1 MSLLVPKV
9 STIGGGVEIVHII
22 PLEEEIDRAV
32 RVFEVSGGFK
42 ANRVYLLAWTL
53 PRVEIDELVNLV
65 DYPRV
70 VARRLEAQGI
80 EVEAVHTNIF
90 DLLDVISKVSSIVR
104 DETEKGNVVYVNMSA
119 GGPFVSVGTAIA
131 SMVQDAR
138 LYYVRCQRYTRT
150 REEKI
155 AHGNAI
161 VTEPQVHFL
170 DNFKIMLPDERGM
183 KVLVELY
190 RKGNMRTSDLLEF
203 LHSESVEGFEED
215 PSRLNRSEKI
225 TLLMRLNKGITGK
238 LETAGYIQ
246 KVKRGR
252 ENIYS
257 ITESGKYAACVSGL
271 LGDFS
276 RNPFQ

>member
-9 STIGGGVEIVHII
+9 STLGGGVEVVHII

-42 ANRVYLLAWTL
+42 ANRVFLLAWTM
-53 PRVEIDELVNLV
+53 PRVEIDDLVNLV

-70 VARRLEAQGI
+70 VTKRLEAQGI
-80 EVEAVHTNIF
+80 KVDVIHTNIF
-90 DLLDVISKVSSIVR
+90 DLLDVISKVSSIVK
-104 DETEKGNVVYVNMSA
+104 DETEKGNMVYVNMSA

-131 SMVQDAR
+131 TMVQDAR

-170 DNFKIMLPDERGM
+170 ENFKIMLPDERGM

-190 RKGNMRTSDLLEF
+190 SQGDMRTSDILEF
-203 LHSESVEGFEED
+203 LHADGVEGFDEN
-215 PSRLNRSEKI
+215 PSRLNRSDKI

-238 LETAGYIQ
+238 LEAAGYIQ
-246 KVKRGR
+246 KVRRGR

-271 LGDFS
+271 LGGVS

>member
-1 MSLLVPKV
+1 M
-9 STIGGGVEIVHII
+9 EIVHII

-42 ANRVYLLAWTL
+42 ANRVYLLAFIL
-53 PRVEIDELVNLV
+53 PRVTIDELAKKA

-70 VARRLEAQGI
+70 VTKRLEAMGI
-80 EVEAVHTNIF
+80 EVELVHTNIF
-90 DLLDVISKVSSIVR
+90 DLLDIISKVSSIVR
-104 DETEKGNVVYVNMSA
+104 DETKKGNTVYVNMSA

-131 SMVQDAR
+131 AMAQDAR
-138 LYYVRCQRYTRT
+138 LYYVRCQRYTHT

-170 DNFKIMLPDERGM
+170 ENFKIMLPDERGM

-190 RKGNMRTSDLLEF
+190 RRGDMRTSEILGF
-203 LHSESVEGFEED
+203 LHNAGVEGFEES
-215 PSRLNRSEKI
+215 PSNLDRSEKI

-238 LETAGYIQ
+238 LEAAGYIR
-246 KVKRGR
+246 KMKRGR

-271 LGDFS
+271 LGDYS
-276 RNPFQ
+276 RSLPQ